1 MKELTVQEAA
11 LAWAQGK
18 KVEACAP
25 RNTVWCPITRV
36 GAAVEKTPQ
45 GQYPTDVFTSD
56 LAFRF
61 RLAAEPPAKK
71 YRPWMPDEVPL
82 GSVIGAKWDETRIQ
96 KLFLVSYADHGGVPV
111 VAGKEVVWIG
121 LKLLLERYEY
131 SIDPIGTPN
140 SNRKWLPCGVEVTA

>member
-18 KVEACAP
+18 KVEAMGPATLTWEP
-25 RNTVWCPITRV
+25 LIEV
-36 GAAVEKTPQ
+36 GGGFGHWLPSILTHK
-45 GQYPTDVFTSD
+45 DN
-56 LAFRF
+56 LFRF
-61 RLAAEPPAKK
+61 RLAPELPAKK
-71 YRPWMPDEVPL
+71 YRPWTPDEVPL

>member
-18 KVEACAP
+18 KVEACP
-25 RNTVWCPITRV
+25 PVNNIWLEVTPV
-36 GAAVEKTPQ
+36 GAAVERPRGKCLP
-45 GQYPTDVFTSD
+45 DVFTSD

-61 RLAAEPPAKK
+61 RLAPELPAKK
-71 YRPWMPDEVPL
+71 YRPWTPDEVPL

-140 SNRKWLPCGVEVTA
+140 SNRKWLPCGVEVEA